1 MALHVDD
8 AAVFSNSRELY
19 DDVFKGM
26 LRIFKIRDDPLEH
39 FLGVVVSRAP
49 DGAFLLSQKP
59 YIEELLV
66 RLGLEDSP
74 TALSPSRGKDWQIDQ
89 GDVPSKSGGAK
100 HDDVHPVCPASK
112 GDVSTNCA
120 RCG

>member
-1 MALHVDD
+1 MARSTL
-8 AAVFSNSRELY
+8 N
-19 DDVFKGM
+19 DVFKGM

-74 TALSPSRGKDWQIDQ
+74 TALSPSRGGKAGRLTKEMSPRNQAERNTMAS
-89 GDVPSKSGGAK
+89 VPYAQAVGPYTG
-100 HDDVHPVCPASK
+100 
-112 GDVSTNCA
+112 
-120 RCG
+120 